1 MNLERQVKM
10 MEQQDFDSQED
21 LGTGG
26 KVKNWI
32 QDNIRIIIS
41 VLIVVAIAGGIYSY
55 SNRGQAP
62 SEEELALEEEFNME
76 NQEEGS
82 SEEGS
87 QEGDTEAEQ
96 EEEEQQDQEEQVEP
110 ESEDVK
116 VDTQEQK
123 EDTQEDSQPTS
134 DSISQETEDA
144 FIETAVAGDSR
155 TTLARKA
162 LKSYLEKNQDSEL
175 TPEHKIYIEDY
186 LRKNVDYA
194 GGVNI
199 GSQMTFSKNLIK
211 DAVEKSKTLNENQL
225 ENLKKY
231 SAMVSNL

>member
-76 NQEEGS
+76 NQEGDS
-82 SEEGS
+82 SGEGS
-87 QEGDTEAEQ
+87 QEGVTEAEQ
-96 EEEEQQDQEEQVEP
+96 KEGEQQDQEEQADS
-110 ESEDVK
+110 ESEEVK
-116 VDTQEQK
+116 VDTQEQ
-123 EDTQEDSQPTS
+123 ENVQEGSQPTS
-134 DSISQETEDA
+134 DSVSEETEDA
-144 FIETAVAGDSR
+144 FIETAVAGDSK

-186 LRKNVDYA
+186 LRKNVDHS

-211 DAVEKSKTLNENQL
+211 DAIEKSKTLNENQL